1 MLLAGVPQC
10 PSAEQG
16 GGAGEAAELVQ
27 AAVGNEQPWKA
38 CPGFWSSFTILP
50 EPPQTCPGTALREL
64 CQWCEGWTAWTML
77 WDFPAH
83 PPGAEGEAGAA
94 RAVLCR
100 EHKEVCSIV
109 ERRSQTC
116 FAADKCTSPSA
127 AFVSWQEWH
136 LQVANLSLPFCVSLL
151 PSPSSWM
158 SPHWFFPPS
167 SLSFTTINQLFTSKA
182 LWAVLGG
189 SWVCPHPHSTPS
201 QVHLEV

>member
-1 MLLAGVPQC
+1 MLGLLGFTEGLGVLGSAYASTDKEDVTNGVSSTMLLAGVPQC

-50 EPPQTCPGTALREL
+50 EPPQTCPGTALGEL

-127 AFVSWQEWH
+127 AFVS
-136 LQVANLSLPFCVSLL
+136 
-151 PSPSSWM
+151 
-158 SPHWFFPPS
+158 
-167 SLSFTTINQLFTSKA
+167 
-182 LWAVLGG
+182 
-189 SWVCPHPHSTPS
+189 
-201 QVHLEV
+201 